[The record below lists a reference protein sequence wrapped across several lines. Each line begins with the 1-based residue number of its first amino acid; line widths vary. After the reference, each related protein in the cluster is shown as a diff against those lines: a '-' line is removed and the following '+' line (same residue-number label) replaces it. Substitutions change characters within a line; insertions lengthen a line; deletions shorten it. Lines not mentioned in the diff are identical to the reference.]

1 MVRNYILQ
9 EAVDTSTGAKVEPA
23 VAGIKKLMNTC
34 KLTKFKSADS
44 CGRFFSSFFLCTL
57 EDDIHPTVEQ
67 WGTIYSTLLSN
78 DKFCEDLA
86 CYMAMYQPAIYT
98 GLFAPLWNLINSE
111 LLQLRDNRVRY
122 LSLTKATL
130 SMIQTRLA
138 GVGNLVRAQVIDTEV
153 VKFVTVVDQTLNK
166 MIVDISTLT
175 QTEIAKSVK
184 PDDIV
189 ITTASMQPLA
199 EDIQELFALFESCNT
214 WVDSR
219 TTEIMNEGIIN
230 NAKEKA
236 KAALV
241 AKKKA
246 EKEFD
251 EFCMKKVRKMREER
265 RNRKH
270 AEMVGEALRVNHE
283 LKRILR
289 SGAIGILN
297 PALGVISFV
306 VSVVYDRATDKKDRE
321 VLVGQ
326 LKDELEIV
334 EEKIQMAERNGD
346 EKARIELIRF
356 RQKLQREY
364 ERIQRM
370 RWDASTRAKMNR

>member
-138 GVGNLVRAQVIDTEV
+138 GVGNLVRAQVIDR
-153 VKFVTVVDQTLNK
+153 
-166 MIVDISTLT
+166 S
-175 QTEIAKSVK
+175 
-184 PDDIV
+184 
-189 ITTASMQPLA
+189 
-199 EDIQELFALFESCNT
+199 
-214 WVDSR
+214 
-219 TTEIMNEGIIN
+219 
-230 NAKEKA
+230 
-236 KAALV
+236 
-241 AKKKA
+241 
-246 EKEFD
+246 
-251 EFCMKKVRKMREER
+251 EER
-265 RNRKH
+265 R
-270 AEMVGEALRVNHE
+270 VGKEC
-283 LKRILR
+283 
-289 SGAIGILN
+289 
-297 PALGVISFV
+297 
-306 VSVVYDRATDKKDRE
+306 
-321 VLVGQ
+321 
-326 LKDELEIV
+326 
-334 EEKIQMAERNGD
+334 
-346 EKARIELIRF
+346 
-356 RQKLQREY
+356 
-364 ERIQRM
+364 
-370 RWDASTRAKMNR
+370 

>member
-1 MVRNYILQ
+1 MIRNYIIQ
-9 EAVDTSTGAKVEPA
+9 EAVDASSGTKAEPV
-23 VAGIKKLMNTC
+23 VASIKKLMNTC

-44 CGRFFSSFFLCTL
+44 CGRFYSSFFLCTL
-57 EDDIHPTVEQ
+57 EDDMHPTVEQ
-67 WGTIYSTLLSN
+67 WGTIYTQLLSN

-111 LLQLRDNRVRY
+111 LLQMKKERVRY
-122 LSLTKATL
+122 LSLTKAML

-138 GVGNLVRAQVIDTEV
+138 GVGNIVRSQVIDAEAL
-153 VKFVTVVDQTLNK
+153 KFVTVVDQTLIK
-166 MIVDISTLT
+166 MISDISTLT
-175 QTEIAKSVK
+175 QEEIAKSVK

-189 ITTASMQPLA
+189 YNSNQQPLG
-199 EDIQELFALFESCNT
+199 EDVQEILALFESCDQ
-214 WVDSR
+214 WVDTR
-219 TTEIMNEGIIN
+219 ANEIMDEGIIN

-270 AEMVGEALRVNHE
+270 AEMVGEALRVNRE

-289 SGAIGILN
+289 SGALGILN

-370 RWDASTRAKMNR
+370 RWDASTRARMNR